1 MFYKI
6 PLTRRGNSAED
17 FCLPECWQ
25 QNSQMITSRADS
37 MLTVSSIGKWS
48 RFLGSCEANLVKT
61 ALCPKGGTL
70 PLIRIQLEK
79 TDLETCQTRKS
90 EPRSPKVNDLTW
102 PSGDLDTHPNAWGQ
116 HHITCLN
123 AWNHEKTANALLMR
137 ADIRWIAVPA
147 KHGLEK

>member
-70 PLIRIQLEK
+70 PLTRHRLGYFRTHDSLGGVGSDPPPCYLENQWSYRAPRGGVRK
-79 TDLETCQTRKS
+79 VSTRPSQSTLKILRL
-90 EPRSPKVNDLTW
+90 RSTFGSR
-102 PSGDLDTHPNAWGQ
+102 SGQRSNSGVLHD
-116 HHITCLN
+116 
-123 AWNHEKTANALLMR
+123 
-137 ADIRWIAVPA
+137 
-147 KHGLEK
+147 

>member
-70 PLIRIQLEK
+70 PLKVLSGFFPKFRSYSVKRVEEGGWGPNPKSFVSKLPNFQMVGLQSWSV
-79 TDLETCQTRKS
+79 CQPVPGGGSTKYSDTFPYKS
-90 EPRSPKVNDLTW
+90 IGLTLAR
-102 PSGDLDTHPNAWGQ
+102 DF
-116 HHITCLN
+116 
-123 AWNHEKTANALLMR
+123 
-137 ADIRWIAVPA
+137 
-147 KHGLEK
+147 